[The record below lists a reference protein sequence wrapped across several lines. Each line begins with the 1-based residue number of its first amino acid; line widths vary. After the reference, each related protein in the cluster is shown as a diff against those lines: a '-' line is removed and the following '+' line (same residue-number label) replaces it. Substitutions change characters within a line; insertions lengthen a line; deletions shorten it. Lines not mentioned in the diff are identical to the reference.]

1 MGRPYFA
8 TGSGINFPEPQR
20 LALKTDTSIRQLFE
34 TLSEEPT
41 ILKREMV
48 SLTGCEFLK
57 KCISEIFHKKKVPS
71 ANWLVV
77 YTHCELT

>member
-1 MGRPYFA
+1 MMLW
-8 TGSGINFPEPQR
+8 TLS
-20 LALKTDTSIRQLFE
+20 ALSLFLNIAIQTSVLKCYVGQLLE
-34 TLSEEPT
+34 TTSEEPT

-57 KCISEIFHKKKVPS
+57 KCISENFHKKKVPS

-77 YTHCELT
+77 YTCCELT